1 MDFSILLDNIRPIGQ
16 CFPPKGNCT
25 LLSEKAS
32 TSQLHKEID
41 AYRVEIQSEILN
53 LLGSKSTRDESRFIC
68 KAALIAE
75 CNAHSPSI
83 LDKRG
88 VLIPL
93 LCDQDVLCS
102 LQYQDY
108 VSTHGEYLAERKAY
122 LHEEQNPTLYDDA
135 PPGMHGAYRFLSKAL
150 HEKAIECARADGTS
164 STTVASAIGNIQ
176 SEVTF
181 AYAEDDAP
189 PQTYK
194 SAIADILGKDDPAA
208 LQYLASMSEEDCRFF
223 AEVIFRRYV
232 SFIRTDEMIE
242 DANAHFRQKYYM
254 WQYDRLKERKHL
266 RSQIDELWA
275 LAEKPYQAG
284 LELTLA
290 SIARRLMGEAKEY
303 LLTAEDED
311 YAYDSD
317 SIAALLQTSVNEYTH
332 VMSGRRVDVPY
343 SYISAMLDECD
354 IYANPF
360 LALCILADVRYGGR
374 LPTEITADTL
384 LPVLSKFHKATAAQ
398 RIAAIRFLKNVM
410 QVLTVDDTH
419 CREAWTYLSIT
430 LGRSIASREE
440 ATEWEYVLAT
450 DFIADD
456 DLPLIR
462 LNMLLWSATD
472 KCLTIQE
479 ERLYSYHRGS
489 VLQRGGYARFL
500 QDHSDAVD
508 EIVRRITQ
516 NRQTWNTS
524 LLTYQKMRASPY
536 TNKSSVE
543 GLCGKSAS
551 LIRWSSVCS
560 KYDIPAFCRDII
572 KKERDYEPT
581 LLELKSL
588 LTEHAMRQILNDDAL
603 QTLKAAI
610 STMLNRCF

>member
-1 MDFSILLDNIRPIGQ
+1 MDFSILLDNVRPIGQ
-16 CFPPKGNCT
+16 GFLPKEKCT
-25 LLSEKAS
+25 PLSEKAS
-32 TSQLHKEID
+32 TSPLHKEMD
-41 AYRVEIQSEILN
+41 AYRTEIQSKILN
-53 LLGSKSTRDESRFIC
+53 MLGSEATHDESRFIC

-75 CNAHSPSI
+75 CSTHSPNV

-108 VSTHGEYLAERKAY
+108 ASTHGEYLAERKAY
-122 LHEEQNPTLYDDA
+122 LNDRQNPTLYDVA
-135 PPGMHGAYRFLSKAL
+135 PPEMRDAYRFLSEAL
-150 HEKAIECARADGTS
+150 HKKAIERARADGTS
-164 STTVASAIGNIQ
+164 SATVASVLGNIQ

-181 AYAEDDAP
+181 AYAEGDAP

-232 SFIRTDEMIE
+232 SFIRTDDMIE

-284 LELTLA
+284 LERTLA

-343 SYISAMLDECD
+343 SYISVMLDECD

-398 RIAAIRFLKNVM
+398 RIAAIRFLKNIM

-430 LGRSIASREE
+430 LGRSIASQEE

-462 LNMLLWSATD
+462 LNMLLWSAAD
-472 KCLTIQE
+472 DCLTIQK
-479 ERLYSYHRGS
+479 ERLYSYRRGS
-489 VLQRGGYARFL
+489 VLQRGGYARFF

-516 NRQTWNTS
+516 NRQTWDIS
-524 LLTYQKMRASPY
+524 LMTYQKMWASPY

-551 LIRWSSVCS
+551 LVRWSSVNR
-560 KYDIPAFCRDII
+560 KYDIPAFCKGII
-572 KKERDYEPT
+572 KKGRDYEPT

>member
-1 MDFSILLDNIRPIGQ
+1 MDFSILLDNVRPIGQ
-16 CFPPKGNCT
+16 GFLPKENCT
-25 LLSEKAS
+25 PLSEKAS
-32 TSQLHKEID
+32 TSPLHKEMD
-41 AYRVEIQSEILN
+41 AYRTEIQSKILN
-53 LLGSKSTRDESRFIC
+53 MLGSEATHDESRFIC

-75 CNAHSPSI
+75 CSTHSPNV

-108 VSTHGEYLAERKAY
+108 ASTHGEYLAERKAY
-122 LHEEQNPTLYDDA
+122 LNDRQNPTLYDVA
-135 PPGMHGAYRFLSKAL
+135 PPEMRDAYRFLSEAL
-150 HEKAIECARADGTS
+150 HKKAIERARADGTS
-164 STTVASAIGNIQ
+164 SATVASVLGNIQ

-181 AYAEDDAP
+181 AYAEGDAP

-254 WQYDRLKERKHL
+254 WQYDRLKDSKHL

-284 LELTLA
+284 LERTLA
-290 SIARRLMGEAKEY
+290 SIAKDLMMEAKEY
-303 LLTAEDED
+303 LLTTEDED

-317 SIAALLQTSVNEYTH
+317 SIAALLQTSANEYTH

-384 LPVLSKFHKATAAQ
+384 LPVLNKFHKATAAQ
-398 RIAAIRFLKNVM
+398 RIAAIRFLKNIM
-410 QVLTVDDTH
+410 QVLTVDDKH

-430 LGRSIASREE
+430 LGRSIASQEE

-450 DFIADD
+450 NFIAGN
-456 DLPLIR
+456 DLPLIQ
-462 LNMLLWSATD
+462 LNMLLWSAAD
-472 KCLTIQE
+472 DCLTIQE

-508 EIVRRITQ
+508 EIVRRITR
-516 NRQTWNTS
+516 NRQTWNIS
-524 LLTYQKMRASPY
+524 LLTYQKMWASPY

-551 LIRWSSVCS
+551 LVRWSSVNR
-560 KYDIPAFCRDII
+560 KYDIPAFCKGII
-572 KKERDYEPT
+572 KKGRDYEPT

-588 LTEHAMRQILNDDAL
+588 LTEHAMRQVLNDDAR

>member
-1 MDFSILLDNIRPIGQ
+1 MDFSILLDNVRPIGQ
-16 CFPPKGNCT
+16 GFLPKEKCT
-25 LLSEKAS
+25 PLSEKAS
-32 TSQLHKEID
+32 TSPLHKEMD
-41 AYRVEIQSEILN
+41 AYRTEIQSKILN
-53 LLGSKSTRDESRFIC
+53 MLGSEATHDESRFIC

-75 CNAHSPSI
+75 CSTHSPNV

-122 LHEEQNPTLYDDA
+122 LVEGKHPTLYDDA
-135 PPGMHGAYRFLSKAL
+135 PSEMRDVYRFLSKAL
-150 HEKAIECARADGTS
+150 HEKAIERARADGTS
-164 STTVASAIGNIQ
+164 SATVASVLGNIQ

-181 AYAEDDAP
+181 AYAEEDEP

-194 SAIADILGKDDPAA
+194 SAITSILGEDNPAA
-208 LQYLASMSEEDCRFF
+208 RQYLTSMSEEDCRFF

-284 LELTLA
+284 LERTLA

-398 RIAAIRFLKNVM
+398 RIAAIRFLKNIM

-430 LGRSIASREE
+430 LGRSIASQEE

-462 LNMLLWSATD
+462 LNMLLWSAAD
-472 KCLTIQE
+472 DCLTIQK
-479 ERLYSYHRGS
+479 ERLYSYRRGS
-489 VLQRGGYARFL
+489 VLQRGGYARFF

-516 NRQTWNTS
+516 NRQTWDIS
-524 LLTYQKMRASPY
+524 LMTYQKMWASPY

-551 LIRWSSVCS
+551 LVRWSSVNR
-560 KYDIPAFCRDII
+560 KYDIPAFCKGII
-572 KKERDYEPT
+572 KKGRDYEPA

-588 LTEHAMRQILNDDAL
+588 LTEHAMRQVLNDDAR

-610 STMLNRCF
+610 SSMLNEHF

>member
-1 MDFSILLDNIRPIGQ
+1 MDFSILLDNVRPIGQ
-16 CFPPKGNCT
+16 GFLPKEKCT
-25 LLSEKAS
+25 PLSEKAS
-32 TSQLHKEID
+32 TSPLHKEMD
-41 AYRVEIQSEILN
+41 AYRAEIQSEILN
-53 LLGSKSTRDESRFIC
+53 MLGSKSTHDESRFIC

-75 CNAHSPSI
+75 CSTHSPNV

-108 VSTHGEYLAERKAY
+108 ASTHGEYLAERKAY
-122 LHEEQNPTLYDDA
+122 LNDRQNPTLYDVA
-135 PPGMHGAYRFLSKAL
+135 PPEMRDAYRFLSEAL
-150 HEKAIECARADGTS
+150 HKKAIERARADGTS
-164 STTVASAIGNIQ
+164 SATVASVLGNIQ

-181 AYAEDDAP
+181 AYAEGDTP

-284 LELTLA
+284 LERTLA

-410 QVLTVDDTH
+410 QVLTVDDTY

-462 LNMLLWSATD
+462 LNMLLWSAAD
-472 KCLTIQE
+472 DCLTIQK
-479 ERLYSYHRGS
+479 ERLYSYRRGS
-489 VLQRGGYARFL
+489 VLQRGGYARFF

-516 NRQTWNTS
+516 NRQTWNIS
-524 LLTYQKMRASPY
+524 LMTYQKMWASPY

-543 GLCGKSAS
+543 GLCKKSAS

-572 KKERDYEPT
+572 KKERDYEPA

-588 LTEHAMRQILNDDAL
+588 LTEHAMRQILNDDAR
-603 QTLKAAI
+603 QALKAAI

>member
-1 MDFSILLDNIRPIGQ
+1 MDFSILLDNVRPIGQ
-16 CFPPKGNCT
+16 GFLPKEKCT
-25 LLSEKAS
+25 PLSEKAS
-32 TSQLHKEID
+32 TSPLHKEMD
-41 AYRVEIQSEILN
+41 AYRTEIQSKILN
-53 LLGSKSTRDESRFIC
+53 MLGSEATHDESKFIC

-75 CNAHSPSI
+75 CSTHSPNV

-108 VSTHGEYLAERKAY
+108 ASTHGEYLAERKAY
-122 LHEEQNPTLYDDA
+122 LNDRQKPTLYDVA
-135 PPGMHGAYRFLSKAL
+135 PPEMRDAYRFLSEAL
-150 HEKAIECARADGTS
+150 HKKAIERARADGTS
-164 STTVASAIGNIQ
+164 SATVASVLGNIQ

-223 AEVIFRRYV
+223 VEVIFRRYV

-254 WQYDRLKERKHL
+254 WQYDRFKDSKHL
-266 RSQIDELWA
+266 RSQIDGLWT

-284 LELTLA
+284 LERTLT

-303 LLTAEDED
+303 LLTTDDED

-343 SYISAMLDECD
+343 SYISAMLDECG

-360 LALCILADVRYGGR
+360 LALCIFADVRYGGR

-384 LPVLSKFHKATAAQ
+384 LSVLSKFHKATAAQ
-398 RIAAIRFLKNVM
+398 RIAAIRFLKNIM

-430 LGRSIASREE
+430 LGRSIASQEE
-440 ATEWEYVLAT
+440 ATEREYVLAT

-462 LNMLLWSATD
+462 LNMLLWSAAD
-472 KCLTIQE
+472 DCLTIQK
-479 ERLYSYHRGS
+479 ERLYSYRRGS

-516 NRQTWNTS
+516 NRRAWNTS
-524 LLTYQKMRASPY
+524 LLTYQKMWASPY

-543 GLCGKSAS
+543 GLCEKSAS

-572 KKERDYEPT
+572 KKERDYEPA

-588 LTEHAMRQILNDDAL
+588 LTEHAMRQLLNDDAQ

-610 STMLNRCF
+610 SAMLNRCF